1 MAEEEEE
8 REWRRLEAKLQL
20 SEVGGEMPICLVSP
34 SYNNYANF
42 RIEYSLNSIF
52 RQNYSNY
59 RAVIINDG
67 STDGSAYIYRH
78 YFQFYN
84 INPKHYLY
92 IQNSQRT
99 SALANYYQAVH
110 RHCHRDSIVIT
121 LDGDDEL
128 IGGNVFKLFNW
139 GYQTKR
145 VGVLYSNFYWYDQG
159 RSVREGFTQDYTPQE
174 KGRTA
179 FRQVPM
185 KFSQLRSFLAELFL
199 LIDEKDF
206 QDEKGEFFSISSD
219 IAMFLPLMELAC
231 GRVAK
236 I

>member
-1 MAEEEEE
+1 
-8 REWRRLEAKLQL
+8 
-20 SEVGGEMPICLVSP
+20 
-34 SYNNYANF
+34 
-42 RIEYSLNSIF
+42 
-52 RQNYSNY
+52 
-59 RAVIINDG
+59 VIINDG

-84 INPKHYLY
+84 IHPRHYLY
-92 IQNSQRT
+92 IENPRRT
-99 SALANYYQAVH
+99 YALANYYQAVH

-128 IGGNVFKLFNW
+128 VGRNVFKLFNW
-139 GYQTKR
+139 AYQTKR
-145 VGVLYSNFYWYDQG
+145 AGVVYSNFYWYDQG
-159 RSVREGFTQDYTPQE
+159 RSVREGFTEDYTPQE
-174 KGRTA
+174 KARSA

-199 LIDEKDF
+199 LIDPKDF

-219 IAMFLPLMELAC
+219 VAMFVPLMELAC

-236 I
+236 IEGEYNYLYNFNTGLNDVKERKRQTEVEASIRSMKAYECYEPFNYRMQRAD